1 MLTPLLASSAL
12 LLAIQAQPAP
22 ESNTETEV
30 EATEAANTETQ
41 AAPAPAAEPATDEN
55 RIICRRTQVIGS
67 KFTKRICGT
76 QAEWDE
82 LARKGQVSTAEFQ
95 NKGQGIRQAGN

>member
-12 LLAIQAQPAP
+12 LLAVQAQAAP
-22 ESNTETEV
+22 EG
-30 EATEAANTETQ
+30 EAETEAAPTPE
-41 AAPAPAAEPATDEN
+41 AEAATDEN

>member
-12 LLAIQAQPAP
+12 LLAVQAQAAP
-22 ESNTETEV
+22 EGEAETEAAATETASTETE
-30 EATEAANTETQ
+30 
-41 AAPAPAAEPATDEN
+41 AAPTPEAEAATDEN